1 MQRLQD
7 AKFFTGWIEDFYGN
21 RVTIS
26 SNNQHVVEAG
36 QDFRIEGYG
45 HHISVVFQAK
55 LSQHGVFDPSTHGLV
70 LPTERSGAR
79 VAEATR
85 CSMELLVTSQ
95 IRFSASQESV
105 RMKIPEVYTVIKDAY
120 LKMEGV
126 TVDVAPMGC
135 GIVTRSPLTPNTMVE
150 ILLETKLGPVTGL
163 ANVRY
168 CTSDR
173 DRGGMFRSGV
183 MFTDLGRVE
192 RLRWERFLRELS

>member
-1 MQRLQD
+1 
-7 AKFFTGWIEDFYGN
+7 
-21 RVTIS
+21 
-26 SNNQHVVEAG
+26 
-36 QDFRIEGYG
+36 
-45 HHISVVFQAK
+45 
-55 LSQHGVFDPSTHGLV
+55 
-70 LPTERSGAR
+70 
-79 VAEATR
+79 
-85 CSMELLVTSQ
+85 
-95 IRFSASQESV
+95 
-105 RMKIPEVYTVIKDAY
+105 MKIPEVYTVIKDAY